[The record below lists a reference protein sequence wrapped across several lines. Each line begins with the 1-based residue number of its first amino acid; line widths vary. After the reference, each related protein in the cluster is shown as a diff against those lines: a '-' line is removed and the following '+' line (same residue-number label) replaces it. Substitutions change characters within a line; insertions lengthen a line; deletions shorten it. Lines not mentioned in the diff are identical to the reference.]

1 MVKLLSSENEVLQS
15 VAASVVVNIS
25 EHQEI
30 RKALT
35 KAKAA
40 PILIQL
46 LNSPDD
52 NIQSRVAI
60 ILSDIASI
68 QGNQSLIADEGGI
81 PPLINL
87 MDSELEEVLI
97 NTVNAVRVLCAGNPL
112 NQDAVA
118 ENGGITFLRE
128 FLTLDSG
135 KLPQFYQ
142 YILNQVLVE
151 MTNNQSGMFSFP
163 IIFAFSPL
171 KY

>member
-1 MVKLLSSENEVLQS
+1 MVTDFFVCPVGGIPALVTLLSSENEVLQS
-15 VAASVVVNIS
+15 VAASVIVNIS
-25 EHQEI
+25 EHASVRQ
-30 RKALT
+30 ALT

-60 ILSDIASI
+60 ILSDIASVE
-68 QGNQSLIADEGGI
+68 GNQSLIAEEGGI

-97 NTVNAVRVLCAGNPL
+97 NTVNAVRVLCAGNPA

-118 ENGGITFLRE
+118 EHGGIAFLRE

-135 KLPQFYQ
+135 EF
-142 YILNQVLVE
+142 
-151 MTNNQSGMFSFP
+151 
-163 IIFAFSPL
+163 
-171 KY
+171 

>member
-1 MVKLLSSENEVLQS
+1 MVTLLSSDNEVLQS
-15 VAASVVVNIS
+15 VAASVIVNIS
-25 EHQEI
+25 EHAEV
-30 RKALT
+30 RHALT
-35 KAKAA
+35 AAKAA

-60 ILSDIASI
+60 ILSDIASV

-81 PPLINL
+81 PPLIHL

-97 NTVNAVRVLCAGNPL
+97 NTVNAVRVLCAGNPP

-118 ENGGITFLRE
+118 ENGGIAFLRE

-135 KLPQFYQ
+135 
-142 YILNQVLVE
+142 IVVL
-151 MTNNQSGMFSFP
+151 S
-163 IIFAFSPL
+163 
-171 KY
+171 

>member
-1 MVKLLSSENEVLQS
+1 M
-15 VAASVVVNIS
+15 NIS
-25 EHQEI
+25 EHASVRQ
-30 RKALT
+30 ALT

-60 ILSDIASI
+60 ILSDIASVE
-68 QGNQSLIADEGGI
+68 GNQSLIAEEGGI

-97 NTVNAVRVLCAGNPL
+97 NTVNAVRVLCAGNPA

-118 ENGGITFLRE
+118 EHGGIAFLRE

-135 KLPQFYQ
+135 EF
-142 YILNQVLVE
+142 
-151 MTNNQSGMFSFP
+151 
-163 IIFAFSPL
+163 
-171 KY
+171 